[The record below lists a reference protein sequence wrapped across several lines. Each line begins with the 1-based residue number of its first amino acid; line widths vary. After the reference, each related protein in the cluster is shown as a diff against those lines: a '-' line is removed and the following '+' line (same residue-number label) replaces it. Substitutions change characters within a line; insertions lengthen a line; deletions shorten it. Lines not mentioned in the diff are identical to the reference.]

1 MGNQSMQFNYP
12 MMASEHPTIGPGPMR
27 AFRPMALGQWLAAA
41 ALTCIALC
49 EAAQAA
55 PPMLQADGSVHMPE
69 TDYPMPGSFTPAA
82 RKAFTEYFARGGD
95 PAFTGDIANVHR
107 IYDDEWAGPILK
119 RWEAL
124 YPVTTERTSIAGV
137 PVDIVTPATGVV
149 AAKKHKVLINFHG
162 GGFILGG
169 GGIGGRMEA
178 VPLAGIGGYKVVTV
192 DYREAPEAHY
202 PAATDD
208 AEKVYVELLKSY
220 APQNIGV
227 YGSSAGGILTAQLV
241 ARLQRSKLP
250 LPGAIAIMAA
260 GATKQGASDSSHWI
274 LGLTGATVN
283 LSSSPPPTLP
293 SYFSRTDFDDP
304 LAAPA
309 ESPEIL
315 ARFPPTL
322 VLSSSRD
329 ALLGSA
335 LDTYAKLRAV
345 RVESEL
351 YVRHGF
357 GHGYFTQAPELPE
370 AIAAWQETVWHFD
383 RYLGTTKRR

>member
-1 MGNQSMQFNYP
+1 MIRIGRLMIAVG
-12 MMASEHPTIGPGPMR
+12 AS
-27 AFRPMALGQWLAAA
+27 ASLALICGFARS
-41 ALTCIALC
+41 
-49 EAAQAA
+49 A
-55 PPMLQADGSVHMPE
+55 PPMLQADGTVHMPE
-69 TDYPMPGSFTPAA
+69 SDYPMPASFSPEA
-82 RKAFTEYFARGGD
+82 RKAFLEYFTRGGD
-95 PAFTGDIANVHR
+95 PAITGDIDNVHR
-107 IYDDEWAGPILK
+107 VYDNEWAGPLLK
-119 RWEAL
+119 QWEAL
-124 YPVTTERTSIAGV
+124 YSVKTERTTLAGV
-137 PVDIVTPATGVV
+137 TVDIVTPASGVTG
-149 AAKKHKVLINFHG
+149 KKRNQVLINFHG
-162 GGFILGG
+162 GGFVLGG

-178 VPLAGIGGYKVVTV
+178 VPMAGLGGYKVVTV

-208 AEKVYVELLKSY
+208 AEKVYAELLKNY
-220 APQNIGV
+220 RPENIGV

-250 LPGAIAIMAA
+250 RPGAIAIMAA

-274 LGLTGATVN
+274 LGLTGALVS
-283 LSSSPPPTLP
+283 LPSSPPPSLP

-304 LAAPA
+304 MAAPA

-315 ARFPPTL
+315 ALFPPTL

-335 LDTYAKLRAV
+335 LDTYAKLRDA

-357 GHGYFTQAPELPE
+357 GHGYFTQAPGLPE
-370 AIAAWQETVWHFD
+370 ATAAWQEAVRHFD
-383 RYLGTTKRR
+383 RYLGATKGR

>member
-1 MGNQSMQFNYP
+1 VSIINARFCRNTVYSLVTV
-12 MMASEHPTIGPGPMR
+12 MAT
-27 AFRPMALGQWLAAA
+27 AAY
-41 ALTCIALC
+41 
-49 EAAQAA
+49 AA
-55 PPMLQADGSVHMPE
+55 PPMLQPDGSVHMPE
-69 TDYPMPGSFTPAA
+69 TDYPMPASFTPEA
-82 RKAFTEYFARGGD
+82 RKAFTDYFARGGD

-107 IYDDEWAGPILK
+107 IYDTEWAGPILK
-119 RWEAL
+119 KWEAL
-124 YPVTTERTSIAGV
+124 YPVTTEHSVIGGV
-137 PVDIVTPATGVV
+137 PVDIVTPAAGVS
-149 AAKKHKVLINFHG
+149 AQKKNKVLINFHG

-169 GGIGGRMEA
+169 GGIGGRTEA
-178 VPLAGIGGYKVVTV
+178 VPMAGLGGYKVITV

-208 AEKVYVELLKSY
+208 AEKVYVELLKTY
-220 APQNIGV
+220 KPENIGV

-250 LPGAIAIMAA
+250 KPGAIAIMAA

-274 LGLTGATVN
+274 LGLTGAMVSLPTV
-283 LSSSPPPTLP
+283 PPPTLP

-304 LAAPA
+304 AATPA

-315 ARFPPTL
+315 AQFPPTL

-335 LDTYAKLRAV
+335 LDTYAKLRDV
-345 RVESEL
+345 KVESEL

-357 GHGYFTQAPELPE
+357 GHGYFTQAPGLPE
-370 AIAAWQETVWHFD
+370 ATAAWEEAVRHFD
-383 RYLGTTKRR
+383 KYLGVTKLR